1 MVCRPQLQYLHS
13 KIRKQTRNPSSHYL
27 VFFKGTVSVISFK
40 EVYPKFPFNLKDTLV
55 NRVLPSLHDGSHE
68 ITLTVLQLYLKWREK
83 EISTISIS
91 NNIVLFL
98 GWGINLETWLEFD
111 FFNKI
116 KINISLGIQLCTEF
130 SLFHSNKFEPS

>member
-1 MVCRPQLQYLHS
+1 M
-13 KIRKQTRNPSSHYL
+13 
-27 VFFKGTVSVISFK
+27 
-40 EVYPKFPFNLKDTLV
+40 YPKFPFNLKDTLL
-55 NRVLPSLHDGSHE
+55 NLVLPSLHDGSHE
-68 ITLTVLQLYLKWREK
+68 ITLIQSLQLYLEWREK

-98 GWGINLETWLEFD
+98 GWGINLETWVEFD

-130 SLFHSNKFEPS
+130 SLFHLNKFEPS